1 MLVAPVSVGQEAMT
15 ASGSV
20 IVRDVP
26 SGDLAIGR
34 AKQENKTWLA
44 VKLMKKLRALK
55 ATKKE

>member
-1 MLVAPVSVGQEAMT
+1 MT